1 MGIIEFFVEN
11 YVLILAIYG
20 AILSTIG
27 IIWKIYSDRSKIK
40 INAKFGFMSGSEKTF
55 FFVNAINK
63 GRRPV
68 ILSSVGIRCEENDL
82 INIKTISLPYKL
94 NEGASHTEWFEVE
107 ELKNK
112 PCSFAWYK
120 DETGKLYKSKSIR
133 QKLKN
138 YFNSEK
144 NEEIIK

>member
-1 MGIIEFFVEN
+1 MEILKFIAEN
-11 YVLILAIYG
+11 YIVILAIYG
-20 AILSTIG
+20 AVLSTIG
-27 IIWKIYSDRSKIK
+27 IIWKIYSNRPKIK
-40 INAKFGFMSGSEKTF
+40 VDARFGFMEGDMTPKKHFLFIT
-55 FFVNAINK
+55 AINK

-82 INIKTISLPYKL
+82 LNIKTISLPYKL

-112 PCSFAWYK
+112 PCSFAWYRTQ
-120 DETGKLYKSKSIR
+120 TGRLYKSKSIT

-138 YFNSEK
+138 YWDSKKE
-144 NEEIIK
+144 